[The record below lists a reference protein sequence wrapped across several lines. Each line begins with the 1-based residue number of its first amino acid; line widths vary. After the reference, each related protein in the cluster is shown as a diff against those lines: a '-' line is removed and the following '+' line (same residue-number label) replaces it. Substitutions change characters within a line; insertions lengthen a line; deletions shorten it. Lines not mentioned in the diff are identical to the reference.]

1 MVDASIIQPKKNKW
15 IASASEINGRTW
27 MGLFGIFLAVMA
39 SGVGENASKFALGDI
54 QGAMALNIDTG
65 SWLITC
71 YVAGFVI
78 GSGFTPCFWP
88 TFSLRRVALVMCSIY
103 LIGGLITPWLGD
115 HYALLLTIRSLQG
128 FAGGAL
134 PPMLMTVVLRFMPP
148 LIKVLGLG
156 AYGWVSA
163 WSATFGATAAAFAF
177 HWGWSGYFYWNLPLM
192 AIATICIGFGLPQD
206 PLRLER
212 LKQFNWRGLLLGG
225 SALAMLTVGISQ
237 GERLDWLN
245 SSLIYVL
252 LIGGLGLLALFLIN
266 EWYHPLPFFNLQ
278 LLSKRNL
285 SFSLITLGGVLLIM
299 VSLVNITSGYLSSI
313 QGYRLEQTSDMML
326 WVSLPQLITLP
337 IIAIICNTPKV
348 DCRWVLAISLL
359 LMAAACVLASQL
371 TPDWNGDNFRMISL
385 LQAVAQP
392 MAVIPLLMMAT
403 GGLLPTDGPFAAAW
417 FNAVKGFAATAAGG
431 AIALLSRQRGDFHS
445 GVIADS
451 YGSTYRDT
459 ATNTIGELTQLASSQ
474 GHVLASSDLYLL
486 VSGLALLL
494 TGLILVMPTRIYPPR
509 SVAAA

>member
-1 MVDASIIQPKKNKW
+1 
-15 IASASEINGRTW
+15 
-27 MGLFGIFLAVMA
+27 
-39 SGVGENASKFALGDI
+39 
-54 QGAMALNIDTG
+54 
-65 SWLITC
+65 
-71 YVAGFVI
+71 
-78 GSGFTPCFWP
+78 
-88 TFSLRRVALVMCSIY
+88 
-103 LIGGLITPWLGD
+103 
-115 HYALLLTIRSLQG
+115 
-128 FAGGAL
+128 
-134 PPMLMTVVLRFMPP
+134 
-148 LIKVLGLG
+148 
-156 AYGWVSA
+156 
-163 WSATFGATAAAFAF
+163 
-177 HWGWSGYFYWNLPLM
+177 
-192 AIATICIGFGLPQD
+192 
-206 PLRLER
+206 
-212 LKQFNWRGLLLGG
+212 
-225 SALAMLTVGISQ
+225 MLTVGISQ

-278 LLSKRNL
+278 LLGKRNL

-299 VSLVNITSGYLSSI
+299 VSLVNITSGYLSAI

-337 IIAIICNTPKV
+337 IVAIICNTPKV

-371 TPDWNGDNFRMISL
+371 TPDWHGNNFKTISL
-385 LQAVAQP
+385 LQAIAQP

-431 AIALLSRQRGDFHS
+431 VIALLSRQRGDFHS
-445 GVIADS
+445 GVIADG
-451 YGSTYRDT
+451 YGTAYRT
-459 ATNTIGELTQLASSQ
+459 TSESIGELTQLASSQ
-474 GHVLASSDLYLL
+474 GYVLASADLYML

-494 TGLILVMPTRIYPPR
+494 TGLIVVMPTRIYPPR

>member
-1 MVDASIIQPKKNKW
+1 
-15 IASASEINGRTW
+15 
-27 MGLFGIFLAVMA
+27 
-39 SGVGENASKFALGDI
+39 
-54 QGAMALNIDTG
+54 
-65 SWLITC
+65 
-71 YVAGFVI
+71 
-78 GSGFTPCFWP
+78 
-88 TFSLRRVALVMCSIY
+88 
-103 LIGGLITPWLGD
+103 
-115 HYALLLTIRSLQG
+115 
-128 FAGGAL
+128 
-134 PPMLMTVVLRFMPP
+134 
-148 LIKVLGLG
+148 
-156 AYGWVSA
+156 
-163 WSATFGATAAAFAF
+163 
-177 HWGWSGYFYWNLPLM
+177 
-192 AIATICIGFGLPQD
+192 
-206 PLRLER
+206 
-212 LKQFNWRGLLLGG
+212 
-225 SALAMLTVGISQ
+225 MLTVGISQ

-359 LMAAACVLASQL
+359 LMTAACFLASQL

-417 FNAVKGFAATAAGG
+417 FNAVKGFAATAAG
-431 AIALLSRQRGDFHS
+431 
-445 GVIADS
+445 
-451 YGSTYRDT
+451 
-459 ATNTIGELTQLASSQ
+459 EQLP
-474 GHVLASSDLYLL
+474 Y
-486 VSGLALLL
+486 
-494 TGLILVMPTRIYPPR
+494 
-509 SVAAA
+509 

>member
-1 MVDASIIQPKKNKW
+1 MVDASIAPHHKNKW
-15 IASASEINGRTW
+15 LASASEINGRTW
-27 MGLFGIFLAVMA
+27 MGLFGVFLAVMA
-39 SGVGENASKFALGDI
+39 SGIGENASKFALADI
-54 QGAMALNIDTG
+54 QGAISLNLDMG

-71 YVAGFVI
+71 YVTGFVI

-88 TFSLRRVALVMCSIY
+88 TFSLRRVALTMCSIY
-103 LIGGLITPWLGD
+103 LICGVITPWLSG
-115 HYALLLTIRSLQG
+115 HYSALLSVRSLQG

-192 AIATICIGFGLPQD
+192 AIAMICIGYGLPQD

-212 LKQFNWRGLLLGG
+212 LKHFNWRGLLLGG
-225 SALAMLTVGISQ
+225 SALAMLTIGISQ

-266 EWYHPLPFFNLQ
+266 EWFHPLPFFNLQ
-278 LLSKRNL
+278 LLGKRNL

-299 VSLVNITSGYLSSI
+299 VSLVNITSSYLSVI
-313 QGYRLEQTSDMML
+313 QGYRQEQTSDMML

-337 IIAIICNTPKV
+337 IVAILCNTPRV
-348 DCRWVLAISLL
+348 DCRWVLAISLM
-359 LMAAACVLASQL
+359 LMATACLLAAQV
-371 TPDWNGDNFRMISL
+371 TPEWNGDNFRLISL

-392 MAVIPLLMMAT
+392 MAVIPLLMLAT

-431 AIALLSRQRGDFHS
+431 VIALLSRQRGDFHS
-445 GVIADS
+445 AVIADGF
-451 YGSTYRDT
+451 GSVYRENSLT
-459 ATNTIGELTQLASSQ
+459 SAGELTQLAAKQ
-474 GHVLASSDLYLL
+474 GHVLASADLYML
-486 VSGLALLL
+486 VSGLSLLFI
-494 TGLILVMPTRIYPPR
+494 GLILFMPTRIYPPR